1 MTEPTAAMI
10 VFETFL
16 EQDGPQDAKTGDDG
30 EKFRMSER
38 QRVRGTAVVSRF
50 CESRGNL
57 VSNTVMPLLLQNLL
71 FPNKPFRVFRAFR
84 GSLLSS
90 LQFIIRH
97 EKDEMIKKA
106 AENSKVFRSLYTT
119 NAYLFPLAGS
129 TLTW

>member
-38 QRVRGTAVVSRF
+38 QRVHGTAVESYF

-57 VSNTVMPLLLQNLL
+57 VSNTIMPPFILLKTPFASFAVRYQRPYNLL
-71 FPNKPFRVFRAFR
+71 SNREKHNIINSGIYKKPSR
-84 GSLLSS
+84 
-90 LQFIIRH
+90 
-97 EKDEMIKKA
+97 
-106 AENSKVFRSLYTT
+106 
-119 NAYLFPLAGS
+119 
-129 TLTW
+129 